1 MTPPSRSSM
10 AFSEY
15 DTKEDFTMGKGLW
28 AVTISLLVVVT
39 AAAQNESVSVQSVVE
54 KVAPSIATVKVVL
67 KTTMKMGGESME
79 EESKMSLQ
87 GVVVTPDGLIMVSNS
102 PFSPKRMM
110 EMLAGE
116 AMPAGM
122 DYKMTPTSIKVIFGN
137 EDKEYD
143 AFLAA
148 TDAKLDLAFI
158 KVEGL
163 GDKQLTPVDFGSA
176 TDAKLGQQVITV
188 SRLTKGYDYAP
199 YFALGQVCGEIVKP
213 RRAWMLLGDISQLG
227 LPVFTLNGELVGV
240 LTTIAPEVKD
250 EGGDTM
256 GFTMVMRL
264 LSGGGSSGTG
274 GVFVIPAQ
282 QVKPLVEQASRRA
295 AELAAERAKKKE

>member
-1 MTPPSRSSM
+1 MS
-10 AFSEY
+10 
-15 DTKEDFTMGKGLW
+15 KWLW
-28 AVTISLLVVVT
+28 AVFISLTLLCAAT
-39 AAAQNESVSVQSVVE
+39 AQDETAGVRAVVE
-54 KVAPSIATVKVVL
+54 KVAPSIANVKVVI
-67 KTTMKMGGESME
+67 KTTMKMGGESMD

-87 GVVVTPDGLIMVSNS
+87 GVVVTADGLIMLSNS

-110 EMLAGE
+110 EMLGGE

-122 DYKMTPTSIKVIFGN
+122 DYKMTPTSIKVTFGN

-148 TDAKLDLAFI
+148 TDTKLDLAFV

-163 GDKQLTPVDFGSA
+163 GDRQLTPVDLGSA
-176 TDAKLGQQVITV
+176 VEVKLGQQVIAV

-199 YFALGQVCGEIVKP
+199 YFALGQICGEIAKP

-227 LPVFTLNGELVGV
+227 LPVFTLNGDLVGV

-256 GFTMVMRL
+256 GFTLFMRL

-274 GVFVIPAQ
+274 GVFVIPGQ

-295 AELAAERAKKKE
+295 AELAVERAKKKEEPSKPSAPAQPAKPKSGGK

>member
-1 MTPPSRSSM
+1 MS
-10 AFSEY
+10 
-15 DTKEDFTMGKGLW
+15 KWLW
-28 AVTISLLVVVT
+28 AVFISLTVLCVAT
-39 AAAQNESVSVQSVVE
+39 AQNETAGVQAVVE
-54 KVAPSIATVKVVL
+54 KVAPSIANVKVVI
-67 KTTMKMGGESME
+67 KTTMKMGGESMD
-79 EESKMSLQ
+79 EESKISLQ
-87 GVVVTPDGLIMVSNS
+87 GVVVTPDGLIMLSNS

-116 AMPAGM
+116 SMPAGM
-122 DYKMTPTSIKVIFGN
+122 DYKMTPTSIKVTFGN

-148 TDAKLDLAFI
+148 TDTKLDLAFV

-163 GDKQLTPVDFGSA
+163 GDRQLTPVDLGSA
-176 TDAKLGQQVITV
+176 VDAKLGQQVIAV

-199 YFALGQVCGEIVKP
+199 YFALGQICGEIAKP

-240 LTTIAPEVKD
+240 LTTIAPEVKE

-256 GFTMVMRL
+256 GFTLFMRL

-274 GVFVIPAQ
+274 GVFVIPGQ

-295 AELAAERAKKKE
+295 AELAAERARKKEEPAKPSAPAQPAKPKSGGK

>member
-1 MTPPSRSSM
+1 MSKL
-10 AFSEY
+10 F
-15 DTKEDFTMGKGLW
+15 W
-28 AVTISLLVVVT
+28 AVLLSLSLLVPAV
-39 AAAQNESVSVQSVVE
+39 AQDEGANVQSVVE
-54 KVAPSIATVKVVL
+54 KVAPSIVTVRVVI

-79 EESKMSLQ
+79 EESKMTLQ
-87 GVVVTPDGLIMVSNS
+87 GVVVTPDGLIMLSNS

-143 AFLAA
+143 GFLAA

-163 GDKQLTPVDFGSA
+163 GDRQLTPINFASA
-176 TDAKLGQQVITV
+176 TDVKLGQKVIAV

-199 YFALGQVCGEIVKP
+199 YFALGQVCGEITKP
-213 RRAWMLLGDISQLG
+213 RKAWMLLGDISQLG
-227 LPVFTLNGELVGV
+227 LPVFTLGGELLGV
-240 LTTIAPEVKD
+240 LTTIAPDVRE

-256 GFTMVMRL
+256 GFAIFMRL

-274 GVFVIPAQ
+274 GVFVVPGQ
-282 QVKPLVEQASRRA
+282 QVSPLVERANRRA
-295 AELAAERAKKKE
+295 AELAQQRAKQKQEAPKPPAPSQPTKPKTGGK

>member
-1 MTPPSRSSM
+1 MTKL
-10 AFSEY
+10 F
-15 DTKEDFTMGKGLW
+15 W
-28 AVTISLLVVVT
+28 AVLVSLSLLATVS
-39 AAAQNESVSVQSVVE
+39 AQNESANVQAVVE
-54 KVAPSIATVKVVL
+54 KVAPSIVTVKVVI

-116 AMPAGM
+116 SMPAGM

-148 TDAKLDLAFI
+148 TDTKLDLAFI

-163 GDKQLTPVDFGSA
+163 GDKQLTPVIFASA
-176 TDAKLGQQVITV
+176 TEAKLGQQVIAV

-199 YFALGQVCGEIVKP
+199 YFALGQVCGEISKP
-213 RRAWMLLGDISQLG
+213 RRAWMLSGDVSQLG
-227 LPVFTLNGELVGV
+227 LPVFTLNGDLLGV
-240 LTTIAPEVKD
+240 LTTITPDVRE
-250 EGGDTM
+250 EGSDTM
-256 GFTMVMRL
+256 GFAMLTRL

-274 GVFVIPAQ
+274 GVFVVPAQ
-282 QVKPLVEQASRRA
+282 QVVALIEQANRRA
-295 AELAAERAKKKE
+295 ADLAEQRAKQKQEPPKPSQPAQPSKPKTGGK

>member
-1 MTPPSRSSM
+1 MNRR
-10 AFSEY
+10 F
-15 DTKEDFTMGKGLW
+15 W
-28 AVTISLLVVVT
+28 VVVIGLMLFGT
-39 AAAQNESVSVQSVVE
+39 CSAQNEVASVVE
-54 KVAPSIATVKVVL
+54 KVAPSIVTVKVVL

-87 GVVVTPDGLIMVSNS
+87 GVVVTPGGLIMVSNS

-116 AMPAGM
+116 PMPAGM
-122 DYKMTPTSIKVIFGN
+122 DYKMTPTSIKVVFGN

-148 TDAKLDLAFI
+148 TDTKLDLAFI
-158 KVEGL
+158 QVEGL
-163 GDKQLTPVDFGSA
+163 GDRQLTPVDFGSGVNVQ
-176 TDAKLGQQVITV
+176 LGQQVIAV

-199 YFALGQVCGEIVKP
+199 YFALGQICGEIAKP

-240 LTTIAPEVKD
+240 LTTITPEVKD

-274 GVFVIPAQ
+274 GVFIVPSQ

-295 AELAAERAKKKE
+295 AELAAERAKKKEEAPKPNAPAQPAKPKTGGK

>member
-1 MTPPSRSSM
+1 MSKL
-10 AFSEY
+10 F
-15 DTKEDFTMGKGLW
+15 W
-28 AVTISLLVVVT
+28 AVLLSLSLLVPAV
-39 AAAQNESVSVQSVVE
+39 AQDESASVQSVLE
-54 KVAPSIATVKVVL
+54 KVAPSIVTVKVVI

-79 EESKMSLQ
+79 EESKMTLQ

-116 AMPAGM
+116 SMPAGL

-143 AFLAA
+143 GFLAA
-148 TDAKLDLAFI
+148 TDSKLDLAFV

-163 GDKQLTPVDFGSA
+163 GDRQLTPVNFAGA
-176 TDAKLGQQVITV
+176 TDAKLGQKVIAV
-188 SRLTKGYDYAP
+188 SRLSKGYDYAP
-199 YFALGQVCGEIVKP
+199 YFALGQVCGEIAKP
-213 RRAWMLLGDISQLG
+213 RKAWMLLGDISQLG
-227 LPVFTLNGELVGV
+227 LPVFTLNGELLGV
-240 LTTIAPEVKD
+240 LTTIAPDVRE

-256 GFTMVMRL
+256 GFAMFMRL

-274 GVFVIPAQ
+274 GVFVVPGQ
-282 QVKPLVEQASRRA
+282 QISPLVEQANRRA
-295 AELAAERAKKKE
+295 AELAQQRSKQKQEAPKSPAPSQPTKPKTGGK

>member
-1 MTPPSRSSM
+1 MSKWLL
-10 AFSEY
+10 A
-15 DTKEDFTMGKGLW
+15 L
-28 AVTISLLVVVT
+28 VISLATVC
-39 AAAQNESVSVQSVVE
+39 AAHAQNDLTNMQAVVE

-79 EESKMSLQ
+79 EESKLSLQ
-87 GVVVTPDGLIMVSNS
+87 GVVVTADGLIMVSNS

-116 AMPAGM
+116 VMPAGM
-122 DYKMTPTSIKVIFGN
+122 DYKMTPTSIKVIFSN

-148 TDAKLDLAFI
+148 TDTKLDLAFL

-163 GDKQLTPVDFGSA
+163 GDRQLTPVDFGSA
-176 TDAKLGQQVITV
+176 TDVKLGQQVVAI
-188 SRLTKGYDYAP
+188 SRLTKSYDYAP
-199 YFALGQVCGEIVKP
+199 YFALGQVCGEIAKP

-240 LTTIAPEVKD
+240 LTTLAPEVKD

-256 GFTMVMRL
+256 GFAIFMRL

-274 GVFVIPAQ
+274 GVFVIPGQ

-295 AELAAERAKKKE
+295 VELAAERAKKKAEPPKPSTPAQPTKPKSGGK

>member
-1 MTPPSRSSM
+1 MS
-10 AFSEY
+10 
-15 DTKEDFTMGKGLW
+15 KWLW
-28 AVTISLLVVVT
+28 AVFINLMVLCT
-39 AAAQNESVSVQSVVE
+39 ATAQNETAGVQAVVE
-54 KVAPSIATVKVVL
+54 KVAPSIANVKVVI
-67 KTTMKMGGESME
+67 KTTMKMGGESMD

-87 GVVVTPDGLIMVSNS
+87 GVVVTPDGLIMLSNS

-116 AMPAGM
+116 TMPTGM
-122 DYKMTPTSIKVIFGN
+122 DYKMTPTSIKVTFGN

-148 TDAKLDLAFI
+148 TDTKLDLAFV

-163 GDKQLTPVDFGSA
+163 GDRQLTPVDLGS
-176 TDAKLGQQVITV
+176 TVEAKLGQQVIAV

-199 YFALGQVCGEIVKP
+199 YFALGQICGEITKP

-256 GFTMVMRL
+256 GFTLFMRL
-264 LSGGGSSGTG
+264 LSGGGSSGAG
-274 GVFVIPAQ
+274 GVFVIPGQ

-295 AELAAERAKKKE
+295 AELAAERAKKKEEPSKPSAPAQPAKPRSGGK

>member
-1 MTPPSRSSM
+1 MN
-10 AFSEY
+10 
-15 DTKEDFTMGKGLW
+15 KWLW
-28 AVTISLLVVVT
+28 AVVVSLMMFGVSH
-39 AAAQNESVSVQSVVE
+39 AQNEAAGIQAVVE

-67 KTTMKMGGESME
+67 KTTVKMGSESME
-79 EESKMSLQ
+79 EESKLSLQ
-87 GVVVTPDGLIMVSNS
+87 GVVVTSDGLIMVSNS
-102 PFSPKRMM
+102 PFSPRRIM
-110 EMLAGE
+110 EILSGE
-116 AMPAGM
+116 SMPAGM

-148 TDAKLDLAFI
+148 TDARLDLAFI

-163 GDKQLTPVDFGSA
+163 GERQLTPLDLGSA
-176 TDAKLGQQVITV
+176 VDAKLGQQVIAV

-199 YFALGQVCGEIVKP
+199 YFALGQVCGEIAKP
-213 RRAWMLLGDISQLG
+213 RRAWMLLGDIFQLG
-227 LPVFTLNGELVGV
+227 LPVFTLNGDLVGV
-240 LTTIAPEVKD
+240 LTTVAPETKD

-256 GFTMVMRL
+256 GFTLFMRL

-274 GVFVIPAQ
+274 GVFIIPAQ

-295 AELAAERAKKKE
+295 TELAAERARRKQEPPAKPNTPAQPAKPKK

>member
-1 MTPPSRSSM
+1 MS
-10 AFSEY
+10 
-15 DTKEDFTMGKGLW
+15 KWLW
-28 AVTISLLVVVT
+28 AVFISLTVLC
-39 AAAQNESVSVQSVVE
+39 AATAQNETAGVQAVVE
-54 KVAPSIATVKVVL
+54 KVAPSIANVKVVI
-67 KTTMKMGGESME
+67 KTTMKMGGESMD
-79 EESKMSLQ
+79 EESKISLQ
-87 GVVVTPDGLIMVSNS
+87 GVVVTPDGLIMLSNS

-116 AMPAGM
+116 SMPAGM
-122 DYKMTPTSIKVIFGN
+122 DYKMTPTSIKVTFGN

-148 TDAKLDLAFI
+148 TDTKLDLAFV

-163 GDKQLTPVDFGSA
+163 GDRQLTPVDLGSA
-176 TDAKLGQQVITV
+176 VDAKLGQQVIAV

-199 YFALGQVCGEIVKP
+199 YFALGQICGEIAKP

-240 LTTIAPEVKD
+240 LTTIAPEVKE

-256 GFTMVMRL
+256 GFTLFMRL

-274 GVFVIPAQ
+274 GVFVIPGQ

-295 AELAAERAKKKE
+295 AELAAERARKKEEPSKPSAPAQPAKPKSGGK

>member
-1 MTPPSRSSM
+1 MKRR
-10 AFSEY
+10 F
-15 DTKEDFTMGKGLW
+15 W
-28 AVTISLLVVVT
+28 AVVMSLT
-39 AAAQNESVSVQSVVE
+39 MFGACYAQNDIAGVSSVVE
-54 KVAPSIATVKVVL
+54 KVAPSIVTVKVVL

-87 GVVVTPDGLIMVSNS
+87 GVAVTPDGLIMVSNS

-122 DYKMTPTSIKVIFGN
+122 DYKMTPTSIKVVFGN

-148 TDAKLDLAFI
+148 TDTKLDLAFI
-158 KVEGL
+158 QVEGL
-163 GDKQLTPVDFGSA
+163 GDRQLTPVDFGSGV
-176 TDAKLGQQVITV
+176 DVKMGQQVIAI

-199 YFALGQVCGEIVKP
+199 YFALGQICGEIAKP

-295 AELAAERAKKKE
+295 VELAKERAKKKEEAPKPSAPAQPAKPKSGGK

>member
-1 MTPPSRSSM
+1 MS
-10 AFSEY
+10 
-15 DTKEDFTMGKGLW
+15 KWLW
-28 AVTISLLVVVT
+28 AVFISLTVLCVAT
-39 AAAQNESVSVQSVVE
+39 AQNETAGVQAVVE
-54 KVAPSIATVKVVL
+54 KVAPSIANVKVVI
-67 KTTMKMGGESME
+67 KTTMKMGGESMD
-79 EESKMSLQ
+79 EESKISLQ
-87 GVVVTPDGLIMVSNS
+87 GVVVTPDGLIMLSNS

-116 AMPAGM
+116 SMPAGM
-122 DYKMTPTSIKVIFGN
+122 DYKMTPTSIKVTFGN

-148 TDAKLDLAFI
+148 TDTKLDLAFV

-163 GDKQLTPVDFGSA
+163 GDRQLTPVDLGSA
-176 TDAKLGQQVITV
+176 VDAKLGQQVIAV

-199 YFALGQVCGEIVKP
+199 YFALGQICGEIAKP

-240 LTTIAPEVKD
+240 LTTIAPEVKE

-256 GFTMVMRL
+256 GFTLFMRL

-274 GVFVIPAQ
+274 GVFVIPGQ

-295 AELAAERAKKKE
+295 AELAAERARKKEEPTKPSAPAQPAKPKSGGK

>member
-1 MTPPSRSSM
+1 
-10 AFSEY
+10 
-15 DTKEDFTMGKGLW
+15 
-28 AVTISLLVVVT
+28 
-39 AAAQNESVSVQSVVE
+39 VVE

-67 KTTMKMGGESME
+67 KTTMRMGGESME

-110 EMLAGE
+110 EILAGE

-122 DYKMTPTSIKVIFGN
+122 DYKMTPTSIKVTFGN
-137 EDKEYD
+137 EETEYN

-163 GDKQLTPVDFGSA
+163 GDRQLKAVDFGSA
-176 TDAKLGQQVITV
+176 AEAKLGQQVITV